1 YESALAQAEASPP
14 DAVISD
20 IGLPGRDGLMLMR
33 ELSRRYGVPGIAV
46 SGHRLDDDALR
57 DAGFVAHLLKPIV
70 FDHLLRVLADARAS
84 AAVPAARAP
93 RRARAARR
101 RRRPSTP
108 ADPMPRHV
116 APMLAVLAADL
127 PSDGKNWAFEYKWDG
142 VRAIAYND
150 DDGLT
155 LESRNRLDI

>member
-1 YESALAQAEASPP
+1 MVRLLSTTYEIATARCYESALAQAEASPP

-70 FDHLLRVLADARAS
+70 FDHLLRVLAEACAS
-84 AAVPAARAP
+84 GFYVVLM
-93 RRARAARR
+93 
-101 RRRPSTP
+101 S
-108 ADPMPRHV
+108 V
-116 APMLAVLAADL
+116 ATRVA
-127 PSDGKNWAFEYKWDG
+127 SC
-142 VRAIAYND
+142 
-150 DDGLT
+150 
-155 LESRNRLDI
+155 